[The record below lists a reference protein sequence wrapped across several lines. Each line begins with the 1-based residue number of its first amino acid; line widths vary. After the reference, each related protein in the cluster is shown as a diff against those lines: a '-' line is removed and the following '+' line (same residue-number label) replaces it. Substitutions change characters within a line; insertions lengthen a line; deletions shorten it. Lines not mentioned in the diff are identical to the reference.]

1 MKRDRRRMFPS
12 GTGSATGSPTRP
24 VASNGAYERGEGGG
38 AVDRLAAS
46 VRAST
51 LLGSDDT
58 AGGRHPRLSSSSS
71 LVHPTSA
78 QLSSVSNN
86 GVERDPRVSI
96 DDRRDGYGRGS
107 IVVEVELPG
116 VASAREVDAEFT
128 DPTPTRSVLH
138 VKVPGKYAADIRL
151 PAKIDGDKALGASF
165 SSRKQRI
172 TFTLPVS

>member
-1 MKRDRRRMFPS
+1 M
-12 GTGSATGSPTRP
+12 
-24 VASNGAYERGEGGG
+24 
-38 AVDRLAAS
+38 DRLAAS

-51 LLGSDDT
+51 LLGSDDGA
-58 AGGRHPRLSSSSS
+58 AGGRHPALSSSSAASSSS

-78 QLSSVSNN
+78 RLSSVSNN

-138 VKVPGKYAADIRL
+138 VRVPGKYAADIRL